1 VKKTRGEDALI
12 EHMERAFPGG
22 RSQRSRHR
30 QRTMPPCSGSGA
42 LLLGPGDD
50 AAVLRVRPGYRL
62 VATVD
67 EMCEGV
73 HFLDR
78 FSTPELIAGKLLRM
92 NLSDLAAMGE
102 ARPLALLT
110 AAGLPRAASGAWAR
124 RFVAALRA
132 GARRFRV
139 AVAGGNI
146 TRSAD
151 KHFSMTLL
159 GECRDFVTRYGAR
172 PGDLVYS
179 LGPLG
184 LARAG
189 LELLLSGASRAGW
202 AELVEAFWRP
212 RPMLAEGAL
221 IGRRGLASA
230 MLDNSDGL
238 YRSLGIIARLSG
250 CRVKASLPDEACSP
264 ALRRWAAARKKDWR
278 LYALAGGED
287 YGLVFCCRPSRAAL
301 VGRLL
306 PGAVLVGEAAAGR
319 GVEVEGY
326 GGEIP
331 VFEHF

>member
-1 VKKTRGEDALI
+1 MKKTRGEDALI
-12 EHMERAFPGG
+12 ERIERAFPGG
-22 RSQRSRHR
+22 G
-30 QRTMPPCSGSGA
+30 P
-42 LLLGPGDD
+42 LVLGPGDD
-50 AAVLRVRPGYRL
+50 AAVLRVRPGFRL

-67 EMCEGV
+67 EMCEGA
-73 HFLDR
+73 HFLDS

-102 ARPLALLT
+102 VRPVALLT
-110 AAGLPRAASGAWAR
+110 AAGLPPAASGSWSR
-124 RFVAALRA
+124 RFIAALRA
-132 GARRFRV
+132 EARRWRV

-146 TRSAD
+146 ARSEK
-151 KHFSMTLL
+151 KHFSMTVL

-189 LELLLSGASRAGW
+189 LEMLMSGASRRGRSG
-202 AELVEAFWRP
+202 LVDAFWRP

-238 YRSLGIIARLSG
+238 YRSLGVIARLSG
-250 CRVKASLPDEACSP
+250 CRVKVRLPDEACAP
-264 ALRRWAAARKKDWR
+264 ALRGWAASRKKDWR

-287 YGLVFCCRPSRAAL
+287 YGLVFSCRPSKAAL
-301 VGRLL
+301 VRELL
-306 PGAVLVGEAAAGR
+306 PGALRVGEALKGR

-326 GGEIP
+326 GGKIP

>member
-1 VKKTRGEDALI
+1 VKKASGEDALI
-12 EHMERAFPGG
+12 EHMERAFPVG

-30 QRTMPPCSGSGA
+30 QRTMPPCSGRGP

-50 AAVLRVRPGYRL
+50 AAVLRTRPGYRL
-62 VATVD
+62 IATVD
-67 EMCEGV
+67 EMCEGA

-92 NLSDLAAMGE
+92 NLSDLAAMGD

-110 AAGLPRAASGAWAR
+110 AAGLPRSASGAWAR
-124 RFVAALRA
+124 RFIKALRA
-132 GARRFRV
+132 EARRFRV

-146 TRSAD
+146 SRSSD
-151 KHFSMTLL
+151 KHFAMTLL
-159 GECRDFVTRYGAR
+159 GECRGFVTRYGAR

-189 LELLLSGASRAGW
+189 LELLMSGAARGKW
-202 AELVEAFWRP
+202 GELIEAFWRP

-250 CRVKASLPDEACSP
+250 CRVRAALPGGACSP
-264 ALRRWAAARKKDWR
+264 VLRRWAASRKKDWR

-287 YGLVFCCRPSRAAL
+287 YGLVFCCRATRAAL

-306 PGAVLVGEAAAGR
+306 PGAVLVGETAKGR

>member
-1 VKKTRGEDALI
+1 MKKPRGEDALI
-12 EHMERAFPGG
+12 ERIERVFPGG
-22 RSQRSRHR
+22 G
-30 QRTMPPCSGSGA
+30 P

-50 AAVLRVRPGYRL
+50 AAVLKVRPGRRL

-67 EMCEGV
+67 EMCEGA
-73 HFLDR
+73 HFLDS
-78 FSTPELIAGKLLRM
+78 FSSPELIAGKLLRM

-102 ARPLALLT
+102 VRPLALLT
-110 AAGLPRAASGAWAR
+110 AAGLPRSASGGWAR
-124 RFVAALRA
+124 RFIKALRA
-132 GARRFRV
+132 EARRSGV

-146 TRSAD
+146 ARSD
-151 KHFSMTLL
+151 KKHFSMTVL
-159 GECRDFVTRYGAR
+159 GECRGFVTRYGAR

-184 LARAG
+184 RSRAG
-189 LELLLSGASRAGW
+189 LELLMSKGARRRGFAG
-202 AELVEAFWRP
+202 LVDAFWRP

-250 CRVKASLPDEACSP
+250 CRVKARLPEEACSP
-264 ALRRWAAARKKDWR
+264 DLRRWAAAKKKDWR

-287 YGLVFCCRPSRAAL
+287 YGLVFSCRPSKEAL
-301 VGRLL
+301 VRRLL
-306 PGAVLVGEAAAGR
+306 PGALRVGEALKGR

-326 GGEIP
+326 DGEIP